1 MNLRESSFEA
11 LLRADL
17 SDLLRGLPGLGVGL
31 LAGVSAAGAGV
42 TQAGAGELHV
52 HGELEYRGFKR
63 RLAVM
68 LSLKNKP
75 VNAIMHLQSFIHSH
89 V

>member
-1 MNLRESSFEA
+1 M
-11 LLRADL
+11 RADL
-17 SDLLRGLPGLGVGL
+17 SDLLRGLPGLRVRL

-42 TQAGAGELHV
+42 AQAGAGELHV
-52 HGELEYRGFKR
+52 HGELELRDFKR